1 MHSTTL
7 PTRIVGGE
15 TGGDPDAVIALWR
28 DALEIPQVRGLVVGR
43 ALLYPMDGDVAGAVE
58 RAAQLLEGGRH
69 G

>member
-15 TGGDPDAVIALWR
+15 TGGDQDAVIALWR
-28 DALEIPQVRGLVVGR
+28 DELEIPQVRGLVVGR
-43 ALLYPMDGDVAGAVE
+43 ALLYPMDGDVAVAVE